1 MSAPRRSGTTRP
13 LADSVER
20 ALAESVAPAGLA
32 TEQRDRLRKLVLGKA
47 RDATPEGTITLR
59 STDTPWVECAPHIQI
74 KVLHRDPVA
83 GMQTILARMQPG
95 GVMPA
100 HRHRRDEEFVVLE
113 GECHIGTH
121 RLAAGD
127 VHLAQAG
134 SWHEAVTTRTGVVVL
149 LRGEYFPA
157 EDSAH
162 P

>member
-1 MSAPRRSGTTRP
+1 MSAPRRSRTTRP

-20 ALAESVAPAGLA
+20 ALVAGVAPAELA
-32 TEQRDRLRKLVLGKA
+32 TEQRDRLRNLVLEKA

-59 STDTPWVECAPHIQI
+59 STETPWVEWGPHIQI
-74 KVLHRDPVA
+74 KVLRRDPVA

-134 SWHEAVTTRTGVVVL
+134 SWHEAVTTQTGVVVL
-149 LRGEYFPA
+149 LRGEYLPA
-157 EDSAH
+157 DDSAH